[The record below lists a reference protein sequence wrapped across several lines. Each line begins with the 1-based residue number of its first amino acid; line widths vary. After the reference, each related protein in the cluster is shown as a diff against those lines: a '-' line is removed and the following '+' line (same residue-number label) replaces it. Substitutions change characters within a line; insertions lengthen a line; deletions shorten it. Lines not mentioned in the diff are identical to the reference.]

1 MEGRPRAVRGRGLH
15 RAVPRDAVPP
25 IGAEKRKPRG
35 ARVGPGHA
43 DAARYGRS
51 EGSTQRGDRVPA
63 AHRCLYTVPTSRR
76 CVQHCLRPS
85 EISEYL
91 SRRGILTDR
100 SREKAGNCAPAATES
115 VARWW
120 DKSNAMASVQAI
132 KNAFVED
139 DDVVIP
145 MDSGPAKRAKKGGEN
160 EAPNGV
166 GADEHTKEWW
176 EVDEEEEEYVPL
188 RKRRD
193 QGVNAA
199 AARMGQKL
207 RAPTGAGDGDE
218 RAGSPGIQD
227 AAGPSSSKADE
238 PAAAA
243 SNIREFAPPKEKTSL
258 LSRAAG
264 LKAMASSITPAE
276 KLAQEEAEILK
287 SINDKKALMSVQELS
302 KDVAYT
308 HSIVTGWKAPAH
320 IRVLTEEEQDDVR
333 NKWHIIVEGVDV
345 PPPIKTF
352 REMKFPRPII
362 DELTRK
368 GIARP
373 TPIQIQGL
381 PVILSGRDIIGIAFT
396 GSGKSLTF
404 VLPMIMAA
412 MMEEH
417 RMPLEGGEGPVGLIL
432 CPSRELARQTH
443 EVIEGFTVELAKQGM
458 AQMRIMLCIGGVD
471 SREQSDIVRN
481 DGVHMVTATPGRLKD
496 LLHKK
501 RMNLDICKYLC
512 LDEADRMVDL
522 GFEDDIRDIYSFFK
536 SQRQTLLFS
545 ATMPEKIRKFAES
558 ALVNPIVVNVGRA
571 GAANLDV
578 IQEVE
583 YVKQEAKIVYLL
595 ECLQKTAP
603 PVLIF
608 CENKGDVDDIHE
620 YLLLKGVEAV
630 AIHGGKGQDERDWAI
645 SEFKAQRKDVLV
657 ATDVA
662 GKGLDFPDIQHVI
675 NYDMPEE
682 IENYVHRIGRTGR
695 CGKTGI
701 ATTFINKNQSE
712 TILLDIK
719 HLLRE
724 AKQRIPPVLAMLD
737 DPMDQ
742 EAELVALTGTKGCA
756 YCGGLGHRI
765 GTCPKLGNY
774 KEKQISDM
782 GRKDVFGSGGFGGEM

>member
-1 MEGRPRAVRGRGLH
+1 MGRGTPMRPDTAAPRARPSVVTAFL
-15 RAVPRDAVPP
+15 ALIVL
-25 IGAEKRKPRG
+25 
-35 ARVGPGHA
+35 
-43 DAARYGRS
+43 YTRS
-51 EGSTQRGDRVPA
+51 QPA
-63 AHRCLYTVPTSRR
+63 AGASNTAVGLRRSRR
-76 CVQHCLRPS
+76 NIFRGHGASQCGAVK
-85 EISEYL
+85 
-91 SRRGILTDR
+91 RRGIGAR
-100 SREKAGNCAPAATES
+100 AATES

-145 MDSGPAKRAKKGGEN
+145 MDSGPAKRAKKDGGE
-160 EAPNGV
+160 NGV
-166 GADEHTKEWW
+166 GADDRGGASTKEWW
-176 EVDEEEEEYVPL
+176 EVDDEEEEYVPL

-608 CENKGDVDDIHE
+608 CENKGDVDDINE

-630 AIHGGKGQDERDWAI
+630 AINGGKGQDERDWAI

-712 TILLDIK
+712 TILLDLK